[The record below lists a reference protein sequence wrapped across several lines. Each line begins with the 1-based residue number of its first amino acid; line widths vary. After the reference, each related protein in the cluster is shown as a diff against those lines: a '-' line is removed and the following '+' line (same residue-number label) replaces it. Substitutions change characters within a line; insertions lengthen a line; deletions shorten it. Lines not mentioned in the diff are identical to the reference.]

1 MIRTRHRKRG
11 AALLEFAM
19 GLPIALFVFVGIGD
33 FAAYFWH
40 QVRMEEAARATVARI
55 TPNLEGY
62 AVAPSDALAGFA
74 QTLQIAVRQETGLDR
89 FSVNLSRHYA
99 CPTSTGA
106 EHLLSPEPQLCS
118 GERVYLRIAT
128 DQAVE
133 PLLGPLRW
141 MGFPKAA
148 FSRHMIRIR

>member
-1 MIRTRHRKRG
+1 MTRRRQRG

-19 GLPIALFVFVGIGD
+19 GLPVALFVFVGIGD

-55 TPNLEGY
+55 SPNLDGY
-62 AVAPSDALAGFA
+62 AASSADALPGFA
-74 QTLQIAVRQETGLDR
+74 QTLQVAIRQESGLDR
-89 FSVNLSRHYA
+89 FSVTLSRHYA
-99 CPTSTGA
+99 CPTPTGT
-106 EHLLSPEPQLCS
+106 EQLVSPEPQLCS

-128 DQAVE
+128 DHPVE

-141 MGFPKAA
+141 IGYPKSA